1 MKTSW
6 GTARIGAIAALTAIT
21 VVATQTVS
29 HAQLAPTV
37 WPMFGHDSRHTA
49 LSTVDTSA
57 NPGKLK
63 WVYDMV
69 DQNSTSPVCL
79 NDSPAIGADGTIY
92 VGCDEFLYAVNA
104 DGTLKWK
111 FALGELIQISSPA
124 IGSDGT
130 IYIGSRDGN
139 LYALTDNGTNATQKW
154 AFATGGGV
162 FSSPAI
168 SADGTIY
175 FGSADHNLYAVNP
188 DGTQKWKFGNRL
200 NSKGFSSGISSPA
213 IGANGI
219 IYFGSNKNLYAIAD
233 GGQGTVT
240 KKWVFATAGPMYGSP
255 TIGADGTI
263 YVGSSDGNL
272 YAVTDNGRRFKKKWR
287 FSTGGGVDSS
297 PSIGAD
303 GTIYFTSND
312 SKFYAITDH
321 GTHAT
326 RKWAFP
332 GGAVSSASLTIG
344 ADGTIFGSSENGNLY
359 ALTDSGASATE
370 KWKIRVDGGLSS
382 PVIGADGT
390 IYVGGTYLDDLFAVG
405 TPPSPVAVDLGISS
419 TSLDFGTLKPG
430 NFATMYV
437 TVSNPIGSMAM
448 PGLAVQMQGQQLSGY
463 GDFTLMN
470 LCVAPLQAGE
480 NCQIGVTFAPS
491 GKESQ
496 ERTMMIFDNAN
507 NAPQIVKLKGAGG

>member
-1 MKTSW
+1 MW
-6 GTARIGAIAALTAIT
+6 IAIIVALTAI
-21 VVATQTVS
+21 VAVSTPTIS
-29 HAQLAPTV
+29 HAQLATTV
-37 WPMFGHDSRHTA
+37 WPMLSHDIRHTS

-57 NPGKLK
+57 NPGQLK
-63 WVYDMV
+63 WVYDIV

-79 NDSPAIGADGTIY
+79 DSSPAIGADGTVY
-92 VGCDEFLYAVNA
+92 AACDEFLYALNP

-111 FALGELIQISSPA
+111 FQAGDETAFSSPA

-130 IYIGSRDGN
+130 VYIGSRDHN
-139 LYALTDNGTNATQKW
+139 LYALTDGGQDTVSKKW
-154 AFATGGGV
+154 AFAAGGDV
-162 FSSPAI
+162 DSSPSIA
-168 SADGTIY
+168 ADGTIY
-175 FGSADHNLYAVNP
+175 VGSSDNNLYAVNA
-188 DGTQKWKFGNRL
+188 DGTQKWKFGTRR
-200 NSKGFSSGISSPA
+200 NSTGFSSGISSPA
-213 IGANGI
+213 IGSNGI

-240 KKWVFATAGPMYGSP
+240 KKWVFATGGPMYGSP

-263 YVGSSDGNL
+263 YLGSSDGNL
-272 YAVTDNGRRFKKKWR
+272 YALSDKGCRFRKKWR
-287 FSTGGGVDSS
+287 FSTAGGVDSS
-297 PSIGAD
+297 PSIGPD

-332 GGAVSSASLTIG
+332 GGSVSSSSLTIG

-359 ALTDSGASATE
+359 ALTDNGTSVTE
-370 KWKIRVDGGLSS
+370 KWQITVDGGLSS
-382 PVIGADGT
+382 PVIGADGN

-405 TPPSPVAVDLGISS
+405 TPPAPVAVDLGISS
-419 TSLDFGTLKPG
+419 SSLDFGTLKPG
-430 NFATMYV
+430 DFATMYV
-437 TVSNPIGSMAM
+437 TVSNPIGTMAM
-448 PGLAVQMQGQQLSGY
+448 PGLTVQMQGQQLSGY
-463 GDFTLMN
+463 GDFTLTN

-480 NCQIGVTFAPS
+480 NCEIGVTFQPS
-491 GKESQ
+491 SKESE